1 MRVNN
6 SGRIP
11 EDPMDGRSV
20 DEINSVSTRGQN
32 ALKAAGGAVS
42 NRRITHPAQMHSTSD
57 TRFIPDPEYYE
68 EEPLEVEEPAKA
80 SKRRRK
86 PKKRKKRHLFKKYRK
101 IWVTLIVFSL
111 LGSAAGIYFGVVA
124 PPPVEVNKGTS
135 GYARYMAYINS
146 VKNYNAD
153 SLNKQV
159 KGSYVAMEKAYANGN
174 EVTEGFIKGVTSTVK
189 VEVPTV
195 QYKTASGKLA
205 VDPFTWKPILGTDNL
220 NDGGS
225 VTLQYID
232 YDQFPINK
240 ADLELLY
247 KKAPFKYDDIEYTSK
262 ATSLFISYMNEIL
275 SSDNFEAPI
284 KTEKKHTPNLRC
296 ATFSN
301 CVVTKVED
309 SYLDRMLFSSKEFRD
324 LQDEFAET
332 LMEFADPEKKVAVK
346 EDPVAKAARE
356 AKEAKEKAEQAA
368 AEGKEVTPEPTP
380 TDECIDLDSLSEEDE
395 KSILES
401 TEGTS
406 DKVSK
411 DDPDKS
417 TRFRKYDAKFYLSDR
432 WIGAYRLQNSKDGN
446 GQTKAIEPMVGDGTK
461 ENPAGLYT
469 PVKTNVVSVDASGNV
484 SKQPMQIMLTD
495 LKENQD
501 AFDIFSTLDTRNRGF
516 TLNSPVRYVWAEF
529 EVKNLSG
536 GDLTITDNIF
546 IGDSDA
552 NDVGRTGTIFG
563 LTSSTPA
570 LKPGQTAKITT
581 WQASENLDKFYM
593 LWGKNFA
600 RKDPVIWFRVLGA
613 TSGKVSKV
621 VAPQDHK
628 SLEQTNPDVS
638 KLIKPSGT
646 PTPVT
651 TSK

>member
-20 DEINSVSTRGQN
+20 DEINAVSTRGQN

-68 EEPLEVEEPAKA
+68 EEPLEVEEQVKT

-101 IWVTLIVFSL
+101 IWVILIVFSL

-135 GYARYMAYINS
+135 GYARYMTYINS
-146 VKNYNAD
+146 VKNFNAD

-205 VDPFTWKPILGTDNL
+205 VDPFTWKPVMGPDNL

-232 YDQFPINK
+232 YSQFPINK

-247 KKAPFKYDDIEYTSK
+247 KKAPFKYDAIEYTSK
-262 ATSLFISYMNEIL
+262 ATSLFISYMNELL

-284 KTEKKHTPNLRC
+284 KTEEKHTPNLRC

-346 EDPVAKAARE
+346 EAR
-356 AKEAKEKAEQAA
+356 
-368 AEGKEVTPEPTP
+368 EGKEVTPTP
-380 TDECIDLDSLSEEDE
+380 PGEGIDLDSLSEEDE
-395 KSILES
+395 KPILES

-417 TRFRKYDAKFYLSDR
+417 TRFRKYDAKFYLSDH
-432 WIGAYRLQNSKDGN
+432 WIGAYRLQKSKDGN
-446 GQTKAIEPMVGDGTK
+446 GKIKAIEPMVGDGTK

-501 AFDIFSTLDTRNRGF
+501 AFDVFSTLDTRNRGF

-563 LTSSTPA
+563 LTSSTPV

-621 VAPQDHK
+621 IAPQDHK
-628 SLEQTNPDVS
+628 SLEQTNLDVS
-638 KLIKPSGT
+638 KLIKPSGV
-646 PTPVT
+646 PTPLT